1 MNILLLEDNPSLNN
15 ALKDELSKKGFL
27 VEQAHTIK
35 EATELLSL
43 KEFQLG
49 IFDAMLPDGLSFNLI
64 KNVRASNIALP
75 IILVTAK
82 DSIEDRV
89 EGLDAGA
96 DDYLVKPFNFKELSA
111 RIRALMRRPNEISS
125 EIIEFADLSLHLL
138 SKELFIDSRAC
149 KISKKEFYL
158 IELFLRKPESLV
170 NATQIANAIYE
181 LNQNITPNAI
191 EVLVHRLR
199 KKLLDNQSKTTIQNY
214 RGLGF
219 KLEALND

>member
-15 ALKDELSKKGFL
+15 ALKEELSKKGFL

-199 KKLLDNQSKTTIQNY
+199 KKLLYNQSKTTIQNY

>member
-15 ALKDELSKKGFL
+15 ALKEELSKKGFL

-49 IFDAMLPDGLSFNLI
+49 VFDAMLPDGLSFNLI

>member
-1 MNILLLEDNPSLNN
+1 MNILLLEDNSSLNDI
-15 ALKDELSKKGFL
+15 LKDELSKQGFL
-27 VEQAHTIK
+27 VEQTYTIT

-49 IFDAMLPDGLSFNLI
+49 IFDAMLPDGLSFKLI
-64 KNVRASNIALP
+64 KKIRASNIVMP

-96 DDYLVKPFNFKELSA
+96 DDYLVKPFNFKELNA
-111 RIRALMRRPNEISS
+111 RIRALMRRPSEVSN
-125 EIIEFADLSLHLL
+125 EIIEFADLSLNLL
-138 SKELFIDSRAC
+138 SKELFIDSRVC

-158 IELFLRKPESLV
+158 LELFLKKPESLF
-170 NATQIANAIYE
+170 NATQIANAIYQ

>member
-1 MNILLLEDNPSLNN
+1 MNILLLEDNSSLNK
-15 ALKDELSKKGFL
+15 ALKDELSKQGFL
-27 VEQAHTIK
+27 VEQAYTIN

-64 KNVRASNIALP
+64 KKVRALKLALP

-96 DDYLVKPFNFKELSA
+96 DDYLVKPFNFKELNA
-111 RIRALMRRPNEISS
+111 RIRALMRRPNEVSN
-125 EIIEFADLSLHLL
+125 EVIEFADLSLNLL

-158 IELFLRKPESLV
+158 IELFLKKPESLL
-170 NATQIANAIYE
+170 NATQIANAVYQ

-199 KKLLDNQSKTTIQNY
+199 KKILANQSKTTIQNY

-219 KLEALND
+219 KLEVLND

>member
-1 MNILLLEDNPSLNN
+1 MNILLLEDNTSLNDV
-15 ALKDELSKKGFL
+15 LKDELSKQGFL
-27 VEQAHTIK
+27 VEQAYTINQ
-35 EATELLSL
+35 ANELLNL

-64 KNVRASNIALP
+64 KHIRASNIVLP
-75 IILVTAK
+75 VILVTAK

-96 DDYLVKPFNFKELSA
+96 DDYLVKPFNFKELNA
-111 RIRALMRRPNEISS
+111 RIRALMRRPNEVSK
-125 EIIEFADLSLHLL
+125 EIIEFADLSLNLL

-149 KISKKEFYL
+149 KISKKESYL
-158 IELFLRKPESLV
+158 IELFLGKPESLL
-170 NATQIANAIYE
+170 NATQIANAVYE
-181 LNQNITPNAI
+181 LQQNITPNAI
-191 EVLVHRLR
+191 EVLIHRLR

-219 KLEALND
+219 KLEVLND

>member
-15 ALKDELSKKGFL
+15 ALKEELSKKGFL

-64 KNVRASNIALP
+64 KNVRASNIAMP

-125 EIIEFADLSLHLL
+125 EIIEFADLSLNLL
-138 SKELFIDSRAC
+138 SKELFIDSRVC

>member
-15 ALKDELSKKGFL
+15 ALKEELSKKGFL

-158 IELFLRKPESLV
+158 IELFLRKPELLV

>member
-15 ALKDELSKKGFL
+15 ALKEELSKKGFL

-64 KNVRASNIALP
+64 KNVRASNIAMP

-158 IELFLRKPESLV
+158 IELFLRKPELLV

>member
-15 ALKDELSKKGFL
+15 ALKEELSKKGFL

-64 KNVRASNIALP
+64 KNVRASNIAMP

>member
-15 ALKDELSKKGFL
+15 ALKEELSKKGFL

-219 KLEALND
+219 KLEVLND

>member
-1 MNILLLEDNPSLNN
+1 MNILLLEDNSSLNDI
-15 ALKDELSKKGFL
+15 LKDELSKQGFL
-27 VEQAHTIK
+27 VEQTYTIT

-49 IFDAMLPDGLSFNLI
+49 IFDAMLPDGLSFKLI
-64 KNVRASNIALP
+64 KKIRASNIVMP

-96 DDYLVKPFNFKELSA
+96 DDYLVKPFNFKELNA
-111 RIRALMRRPNEISS
+111 RIRALMRRPSGVSN
-125 EIIEFADLSLHLL
+125 EIIEFADLSLNLL

-158 IELFLRKPESLV
+158 LELFLKKPESLL
-170 NATQIANAIYE
+170 NATQIANAIYQ

>member
-15 ALKDELSKKGFL
+15 ALKEELSKKGFL

-138 SKELFIDSRAC
+138 SKKLFIDSRAC

>member
-1 MNILLLEDNPSLNN
+1 MNILLLEDNSSLNDI
-15 ALKDELSKKGFL
+15 LKDELSKQGFL
-27 VEQAHTIK
+27 VEQTYTIT
-35 EATELLSL
+35 EAAELLSL

-49 IFDAMLPDGLSFNLI
+49 IFDAMLPDGLSFKLI
-64 KNVRASNIALP
+64 KKIRASNIVMP

-96 DDYLVKPFNFKELSA
+96 DDYLVKPFNFKELNA
-111 RIRALMRRPNEISS
+111 RIRALMRRPSEVSN
-125 EIIEFADLSLHLL
+125 EIIEFADLSLNLL
-138 SKELFIDSRAC
+138 SKELFIDSRVC

-158 IELFLRKPESLV
+158 LELFLKKPESLL
-170 NATQIANAIYE
+170 NATQIANAIYQ

>member
-15 ALKDELSKKGFL
+15 ALKEELSKKGFL

>member
-1 MNILLLEDNPSLNN
+1 MNILLLEDNSSLNDI
-15 ALKDELSKKGFL
+15 LKDELSKQGFL
-27 VEQAHTIK
+27 VEQTYTIT
-35 EATELLSL
+35 EAAELLSL

-49 IFDAMLPDGLSFNLI
+49 IFDAMLPDGLSFKLI
-64 KNVRASNIALP
+64 KKIRASNIVMP

-96 DDYLVKPFNFKELSA
+96 DDYLVKPFNFKELNA
-111 RIRALMRRPNEISS
+111 RIRALMRRPSEVSN
-125 EIIEFADLSLHLL
+125 EIIEFADLSLNLL
-138 SKELFIDSRAC
+138 SKELFIDSRVC

-158 IELFLRKPESLV
+158 LELFLKKPESLF
-170 NATQIANAIYE
+170 NATQIANAIYQ

>member
-1 MNILLLEDNPSLNN
+1 MNILLLEDNTSLNDV
-15 ALKDELSKKGFL
+15 LKDELSKQGFL
-27 VEQAHTIK
+27 VEQAYTINQ
-35 EATELLSL
+35 ANELLNL

-64 KNVRASNIALP
+64 KHIRASNIALP
-75 IILVTAK
+75 VILVTAK

-96 DDYLVKPFNFKELSA
+96 DDYLVKPFNFKELNA
-111 RIRALMRRPNEISS
+111 RIRALMRRPNEVSK
-125 EIIEFADLSLHLL
+125 EIIEFADLSLNLL

-158 IELFLRKPESLV
+158 IELFLGKPESLL
-170 NATQIANAIYE
+170 NATQIANAVYE
-181 LNQNITPNAI
+181 LQQNITPNAI
-191 EVLVHRLR
+191 EVLIHRLR

-219 KLEALND
+219 KLEELND

>member
-1 MNILLLEDNPSLNN
+1 MNILLLEDNSSLNDV
-15 ALKDELSKKGFL
+15 LKDELSKQGFL
-27 VEQAHTIK
+27 VEQTYTIT

-49 IFDAMLPDGLSFNLI
+49 IFDAMLPDGLSFKLI
-64 KNVRASNIALP
+64 KKIRASNIVMP

-96 DDYLVKPFNFKELSA
+96 DDYLVKPFNFKELNA
-111 RIRALMRRPNEISS
+111 RIRALMRRPSEVSN
-125 EIIEFADLSLHLL
+125 EIIEFADLSLNLL

-158 IELFLRKPESLV
+158 LELFLKKPESLL
-170 NATQIANAIYE
+170 NATQIANAIYQ
-181 LNQNITPNAI
+181 LNQNVTPNAI